1 MTTSLA
7 GFLGFLKSSYIREQL
22 ARGDVLNIV
31 CGNQSCD
38 MDSVMSALTYAY
50 YSYLKRPEQPIIPV
64 LNIPKEDLK
73 LRKDIIYVLSKKAN
87 ISQGDNLLFFIK
99 DIENYK
105 QEKKLNIHAVL
116 VDHNKLEGE
125 AELVVDEIVG
135 IIDHHEDSG
144 TSRDSIIKYHGPD
157 IIKVTGS
164 CSSLITNYWARQLN
178 NDLSAMKNTVELSLA
193 AVLIDTNNFQYKVE
207 APDEEAFRIYKSQ
220 LSPTYSLEKY
230 FDEIKKEKNN
240 LDGLSISDLLRKD
253 YKQFEFGGYRVGM
266 SAIVKPTSWLI
277 EQYGADEIVHDC
289 NEYSREMD
297 VLILLTSFMEKGN
310 FHRELVIV
318 TKNNQLQSQ
327 ILKGIESPLKLE
339 ALQETG
345 FGYTVYNQK
354 NTESSR
360 KQVAPAVKNA
370 IEKTA
375 A

>member
-99 DIENYK
+99 DIANYK

-289 NEYSREMD
+289 NEYSREME

>member
-99 DIENYK
+99 DIANYK

>member
-1 MTTSLA
+1 
-7 GFLGFLKSSYIREQL
+7 
-22 ARGDVLNIV
+22 
-31 CGNQSCD
+31 

-99 DIENYK
+99 DIANYK